1 MRASIHYERG
11 MPFWKRGKPPHLVDS
26 LILYRVSVPQLGEE
40 LVCRRLGAGGWTRVP
55 PSCPGHP
62 DPHSSDCC

>member
-1 MRASIHYERG
+1 MRATIHYERG

-40 LVCRRLGAGGWTRVP
+40 QKAGCRWVGRGTPFLSPCPLPLP
-55 PSCPGHP
+55 P
-62 DPHSSDCC
+62 